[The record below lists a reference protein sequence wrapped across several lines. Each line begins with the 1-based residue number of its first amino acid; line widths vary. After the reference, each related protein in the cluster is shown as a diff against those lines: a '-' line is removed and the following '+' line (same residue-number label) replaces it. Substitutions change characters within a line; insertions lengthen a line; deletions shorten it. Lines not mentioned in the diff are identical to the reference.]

1 MRCRDNLIRVARLS
15 SRMSDDSPYFE
26 QDKETGKIRK
36 QYADEQFIDV
46 VKNSS
51 PASTSE
57 VAEGVGCSS
66 DNAYRRLKSL
76 EEAGQIRSKMAGNS
90 LIWLPVE

>member
-1 MRCRDNLIRVARLS
+1 
-15 SRMSDDSPYFE
+15 MSDDVPYFE
-26 QDKETGKIRK
+26 QDEETGKISQ
-36 QYADEQFIDV
+36 QYSDEQFIEV
-46 VKNSS
+46 VKNSA

-76 EEAGQIRSKMAGNS
+76 EEEGRIDSKMAGNS
-90 LIWLPVE
+90 LIWFPME

>member
-1 MRCRDNLIRVARLS
+1 
-15 SRMSDDSPYFE
+15 MSDDVPYFE
-26 QDKETGKIRK
+26 QDEETGKISQ
-36 QYADEQFIDV
+36 QYSDEQFIEV
-46 VKNSS
+46 VKNSA

-76 EEAGQIRSKMAGNS
+76 EEAGKIDSKMAGNS
-90 LIWLPVE
+90 LIWFPVG

>member
-1 MRCRDNLIRVARLS
+1 
-15 SRMSDDSPYFE
+15 MSEDTPYFE
-26 QDKETGKIRK
+26 QDKETGQIAEK
-36 QYADEQFIDV
+36 YPDGQFIEV
-46 VKNSS
+46 VKGRS

-76 EEAGQIRSKMAGNS
+76 EEAGEIESKMAGNS
-90 LIWLPVE
+90 LIWFTAE

>member
-1 MRCRDNLIRVARLS
+1 M
-15 SRMSDDSPYFE
+15 PYFE
-26 QDKETGKIRK
+26 QDEETGKISQ
-36 QYADEQFIDV
+36 QYSDEQFIEV
-46 VKNSS
+46 VKNSA

-76 EEAGQIRSKMAGNS
+76 EEADRIDSKMAGNS
-90 LIWLPVE
+90 LIWFPM

>member
-1 MRCRDNLIRVARLS
+1 
-15 SRMSDDSPYFE
+15 MSDDSPYFK
-26 QDKETGKIRK
+26 QDEETGKITQ
-36 QYADEQFIDV
+36 QYSDEKFIEV
-46 VKNSS
+46 VKDSS

-76 EEAGQIRSKMAGNS
+76 EEAGKIQSKMAGNS
-90 LIWLPVE
+90 LIWFLVE

>member
-1 MRCRDNLIRVARLS
+1 
-15 SRMSDDSPYFE
+15 MSDDAPYFE
-26 QDKETGKIRK
+26 QDKETGRISQ
-36 QYADEQFIDV
+36 QYSDEQFIEV

-66 DNAYRRLKSL
+66 DNAYRRLKTL
-76 EEAGQIRSKMAGNS
+76 EEAGEINSKMAGNS
-90 LIWLPVE
+90 LIWFTAE

>member
-1 MRCRDNLIRVARLS
+1 
-15 SRMSDDSPYFE
+15 MSDDEPYFE
-26 QDKETGKIRK
+26 QNKTTGKITQ
-36 QYADEQFIDV
+36 QYSDEQFIQVIKD
-46 VKNSS
+46 SS

-76 EEAGQIRSKMAGNS
+76 EEAGDLDSKMAGNS
-90 LIWLPVE
+90 LIWFPVE

>member
-1 MRCRDNLIRVARLS
+1 
-15 SRMSDDSPYFE
+15 MSDDVPYFE
-26 QDKETGKIRK
+26 QDEETGKISQ
-36 QYADEQFIDV
+36 QYSDEQFIEV
-46 VKNSS
+46 VKNSA

-76 EEAGQIRSKMAGNS
+76 EEVGKIDSKMAGNS
-90 LIWLPVE
+90 LIWFPVG

>member
-1 MRCRDNLIRVARLS
+1 
-15 SRMSDDSPYFE
+15 MSDDVPYFE
-26 QDKETGKIRK
+26 QDEETGKISQ
-36 QYADEQFIDV
+36 QYSDEQFIEV
-46 VKNSS
+46 VKNSA

-76 EEAGQIRSKMAGNS
+76 EEAGRIDSKMAGNS
-90 LIWLPVE
+90 LIWFPVG

>member
-1 MRCRDNLIRVARLS
+1 
-15 SRMSDDSPYFE
+15 MSDEVPYFE
-26 QDKETGKIRK
+26 QDEETGKISQ
-36 QYADEQFIDV
+36 QYSDEQFIEV
-46 VKNSS
+46 VKNSA

-76 EEAGQIRSKMAGNS
+76 EEADRIDSKMAGNS
-90 LIWLPVE
+90 LIWFPM

>member
-1 MRCRDNLIRVARLS
+1 
-15 SRMSDDSPYFE
+15 MSDDVPYFE
-26 QDKETGKIRK
+26 QDEETGKISQ
-36 QYADEQFIDV
+36 QYSDEQFIEV
-46 VKNSS
+46 IKNSA

-76 EEAGQIRSKMAGNS
+76 EEAGKIDSKMAGNS
-90 LIWLPVE
+90 LIWFPVE

>member
-1 MRCRDNLIRVARLS
+1 
-15 SRMSDDSPYFE
+15 MSDDVPYFE
-26 QDKETGKIRK
+26 QDEETGKISQ
-36 QYADEQFIDV
+36 QYSDEQFIEV
-46 VKNSS
+46 VKNSA

-76 EEAGQIRSKMAGNS
+76 EEVGKIDSKMAGNS
-90 LIWLPVE
+90 LIWFPV

>member
-1 MRCRDNLIRVARLS
+1 
-15 SRMSDDSPYFE
+15 MSDDVPYFE
-26 QDKETGKIRK
+26 QDEETGKISQ
-36 QYADEQFIDV
+36 QYSDEQFIEV
-46 VKNSS
+46 VKNSA

-76 EEAGQIRSKMAGNS
+76 EEVGKIDSKMAGNS
-90 LIWLPVE
+90 LIWFPVE

>member
-1 MRCRDNLIRVARLS
+1 
-15 SRMSDDSPYFE
+15 MSDDVPYFE
-26 QDKETGKIRK
+26 QDEETGKISQ
-36 QYADEQFIDV
+36 QYSDEQFIEV
-46 VKNSS
+46 VKNSA

-76 EEAGQIRSKMAGNS
+76 EEAGRIDSKMAGNS
-90 LIWLPVE
+90 LIWFPME

>member
-1 MRCRDNLIRVARLS
+1 
-15 SRMSDDSPYFE
+15 MSDDVPYFE
-26 QDKETGKIRK
+26 QDEETGKISQ
-36 QYADEQFIDV
+36 QYSDEQFIEV
-46 VKNSS
+46 VKNSA

-76 EEAGQIRSKMAGNS
+76 EEAGKIDSKMAGNS
-90 LIWLPVE
+90 LIWFPM

>member
-1 MRCRDNLIRVARLS
+1 
-15 SRMSDDSPYFE
+15 MSDDDPYFE
-26 QDKETGKIRK
+26 QDKDTGKITR
-36 QYADEQFIDV
+36 QYSDEQFINV
-46 VKNSS
+46 VKDSS

-66 DNAYRRLKSL
+66 DNAYRRLKEL
-76 EEAGQIRSKMAGNS
+76 EEAGKVNSKMAGNS